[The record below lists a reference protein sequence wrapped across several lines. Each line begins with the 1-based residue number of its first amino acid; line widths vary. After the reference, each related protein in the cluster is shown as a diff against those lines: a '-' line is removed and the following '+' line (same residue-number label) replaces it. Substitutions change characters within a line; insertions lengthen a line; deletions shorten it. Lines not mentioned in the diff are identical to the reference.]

1 MLHQDLI
8 LQQCP
13 KMVLLSFVLFFCVSM
28 TSGKVS
34 LYLSSDQTESLYG
47 IKTTGL
53 FYIQE
58 GVVNKYAMNFQ
69 HQVIPA
75 EVDHIDFTWEAKKGS
90 AVPYKITF
98 MHAPSKAM
106 DNPTVNISTQGL
118 VPTHTD
124 KFRLFF
130 PCTGKVAAEVETLFQ
145 ISFSI
150 RRKSPEVLNF
160 KRKKVCKISESPLDE
175 LIADPIT
182 KSVPN
187 KSVLLSGVSP
197 SMFITLGAVSAS
209 VILLTVILASL
220 YIRRVRKRDSQLA
233 AGASLR
239 SSLQLNYEEEYMEK
253 QTANTVVSSS
263 DSYDTLASFTQVP
276 VSRTEATSWARFS
289 TPSVADYASPLPKQ
303 EWRTTDSRSS
313 QQTNTSSPLVFRHD
327 SSKPASMAS
336 LHTGYVHD
344 SKLHGRFHSDL
355 TPTRTQQRI
364 RPLYPNT
371 EAHPYPQ
378 YQYTMA
384 HQGEASP
391 YSVSSELYKHVLPQ
405 YFQLGRPT
413 SRGSVLV

>member
-1 MLHQDLI
+1 MALCSVI
-8 LQQCP
+8 
-13 KMVLLSFVLFFCVSM
+13 FLFFFSV

-34 LYLSSDQTESLYG
+34 LYLSSDQTEALYG
-47 IKTTGL
+47 IKTPGL
-53 FYIQE
+53 FYITE

-106 DNPTVNISTQGL
+106 ENPTVNISTTGL

-130 PCTGKVAAEVETLFQ
+130 PCTGKVAAQVETLFQ

-160 KRKKVCKISESPLDE
+160 KRNKVCKISESPAEE
-175 LIADPIT
+175 LVADPST
-182 KSVPN
+182 KSVPT
-187 KSVLLSGVSP
+187 KSVLLSSVSP
-197 SMFITLGAVSAS
+197 SMFVTLGAASAS
-209 VILLTVILASL
+209 VILLTVVLASL

-239 SSLQLNYEEEYMEK
+239 SSLQLNSDEEYMEK
-253 QTANTVVSSS
+253 HTANTVVSSS

-289 TPSVADYASPLPKQ
+289 TPSVADYASPMPKQ
-303 EWRTTDSRSS
+303 EWRTADSRCSG
-313 QQTNTSSPLVFRHD
+313 QTTTSSPLVIRHN

-336 LHTGYVHD
+336 LHSGHVYDT
-344 SKLHGRFHSDL
+344 KLHGRFYSDL
-355 TPTRTQQRI
+355 TPTRTQQRV
-364 RPLYPNT
+364 RPLYTNT
-371 EAHPYPQ
+371 EGPPYQQ

-384 HQGEASP
+384 QPGDASP

-405 YFQLGRPT
+405 YFQFSRPK

>member
-1 MLHQDLI
+1 MALCLVI
-8 LQQCP
+8 
-13 KMVLLSFVLFFCVSM
+13 FLFFFSV

-34 LYLSSDQTESLYG
+34 LYLSSDQTEALYG
-47 IKTTGL
+47 IKTPGL
-53 FYIQE
+53 FYITE

-106 DNPTVNISTQGL
+106 ENPTVNISTTGL

-124 KFRLFF
+124 KFRLLF
-130 PCTGKVAAEVETLFQ
+130 PCTGKVAAQVETLFQ

-160 KRKKVCKISESPLDE
+160 KRNKVCKISESPAEE
-175 LIADPIT
+175 LVADPST
-182 KSVPN
+182 KSVPT
-187 KSVLLSGVSP
+187 KSVLLSSVSP
-197 SMFITLGAVSAS
+197 SMFVTLGAASAS
-209 VILLTVILASL
+209 VILLTVVLASL

-239 SSLQLNYEEEYMEK
+239 SSLQLNSDEEYMEK
-253 QTANTVVSSS
+253 HTANTVVSSS

-276 VSRTEATSWARFS
+276 VSRTEATSWARYS
-289 TPSVADYASPLPKQ
+289 TPSVADYASPMPKQ
-303 EWRTTDSRSS
+303 EWRTADSRCSG
-313 QQTNTSSPLVFRHD
+313 QTTTSSPLVIRHN

-336 LHTGYVHD
+336 LHSGHVYNT
-344 SKLHGRFHSDL
+344 KLHGSIYSDL
-355 TPTRTQQRI
+355 TPTRTQQRV
-364 RPLYPNT
+364 RPLYTNT
-371 EAHPYPQ
+371 EGPPYQQ

-384 HQGEASP
+384 QPGDASP

-405 YFQLGRPT
+405 YFQFSRPK

>member
-1 MLHQDLI
+1 MDLSSVII
-8 LQQCP
+8 L
-13 KMVLLSFVLFFCVSM
+13 LLLFFFSV

-34 LYLSSDQTESLYG
+34 LYLSSDQTEALYG
-47 IKTTGL
+47 IKTPGL
-53 FYIQE
+53 FYITE

-106 DNPTVNISTQGL
+106 DNPTVNISTTGL
-118 VPTHTD
+118 VPTHQD
-124 KFRLFF
+124 KFRLLF
-130 PCTGKVAAEVETLFQ
+130 PCTGKVSAQVETLFQ

-160 KRKKVCKISESPLDE
+160 KRNKVCKIQEYPEEE
-175 LIADPIT
+175 LVADPST
-182 KSVPN
+182 KSVPT
-187 KSVLLSGVSP
+187 KSVLLSSVSP
-197 SMFITLGAVSAS
+197 SMFVTLGAASAS
-209 VILLTVILASL
+209 VILLTVVLASL

-239 SSLQLNYEEEYMEK
+239 SSLQLNCDEEYMEK
-253 QTANTVVSSS
+253 QTTNTVVSSS

-289 TPSVADYASPLPKQ
+289 TPTVSDYAAPIPKQ
-303 EWRTTDSRSS
+303 DCRTVDSRSS
-313 QQTNTSSPLVFRHD
+313 GQTITSSPMVTRHN
-327 SSKPASMAS
+327 SSKPASLAS
-336 LHTGYVHD
+336 LHSAHTYD
-344 SKLHGRFHSDL
+344 AKLQGRFYSDL
-355 TPTRTQQRI
+355 APTRSQQRV
-364 RPLYPNT
+364 RPVYSNAVGPS
-371 EAHPYPQ
+371 

-384 HQGEASP
+384 QPGDASP

-405 YFQLGRPT
+405 YFQFSRPK

>member
-1 MLHQDLI
+1 MALCSVI
-8 LQQCP
+8 
-13 KMVLLSFVLFFCVSM
+13 FLFFFSV

-34 LYLSSDQTESLYG
+34 LYLSSDQTEALYG
-47 IKTTGL
+47 IKTPGL
-53 FYIQE
+53 FYITE

-106 DNPTVNISTQGL
+106 ENPTVNISTTGL

-124 KFRLFF
+124 KFRLLF
-130 PCTGKVAAEVETLFQ
+130 PCTGKVAAQVETLFQ

-160 KRKKVCKISESPLDE
+160 KRNKVCKISESPAEE
-175 LIADPIT
+175 LVADPST
-182 KSVPN
+182 KSVPT
-187 KSVLLSGVSP
+187 KSVLLSSVSP
-197 SMFITLGAVSAS
+197 SMFVTLGAASAS
-209 VILLTVILASL
+209 VILLTVVLASL

-239 SSLQLNYEEEYMEK
+239 SSLQLNSDEEYMEK
-253 QTANTVVSSS
+253 HTANTVVSSS

-276 VSRTEATSWARFS
+276 VSRTEATSWARYS
-289 TPSVADYASPLPKQ
+289 TPSVADYASPMPKQ
-303 EWRTTDSRSS
+303 EWRTADSRCSG
-313 QQTNTSSPLVFRHD
+313 QTTTSSPLVIRHN

-336 LHTGYVHD
+336 LHSGHVYNT
-344 SKLHGRFHSDL
+344 KLHGSIYSDL
-355 TPTRTQQRI
+355 TPTRTQQRV
-364 RPLYPNT
+364 RPLYTNT
-371 EAHPYPQ
+371 EGPPYQQ

-384 HQGEASP
+384 QPGDASP

-405 YFQLGRPT
+405 YFQFSRPK

>member
-1 MLHQDLI
+1 MALCSVI
-8 LQQCP
+8 
-13 KMVLLSFVLFFCVSM
+13 FLFFFSV

-34 LYLSSDQTESLYG
+34 LYLSSDQTEALYG
-47 IKTTGL
+47 IKTPGL
-53 FYIQE
+53 FYITE

-106 DNPTVNISTQGL
+106 ENPTVNISTTGL

-124 KFRLFF
+124 KFRLLF
-130 PCTGKVAAEVETLFQ
+130 PCTGKVAAQVETLFQ

-160 KRKKVCKISESPLDE
+160 KRNKVCKISESPAEE
-175 LIADPIT
+175 LVADPST
-182 KSVPN
+182 KSVPT
-187 KSVLLSGVSP
+187 KSVLLSSVSP
-197 SMFITLGAVSAS
+197 SMFVTLGAASAS
-209 VILLTVILASL
+209 VVLLTVVLASL

-239 SSLQLNYEEEYMEK
+239 SSLQLNSDEEYMEK
-253 QTANTVVSSS
+253 HTANTVVSSS

-276 VSRTEATSWARFS
+276 VSRTEATSWARYS
-289 TPSVADYASPLPKQ
+289 TPSVADYASPMPKQ
-303 EWRTTDSRSS
+303 EWRTADSRCSG
-313 QQTNTSSPLVFRHD
+313 QTTTSSPLVIRHN

-336 LHTGYVHD
+336 LHSGHVYNT
-344 SKLHGRFHSDL
+344 KLHGSIYSDL
-355 TPTRTQQRI
+355 TPTRTQQRV
-364 RPLYPNT
+364 RPLYTNT
-371 EAHPYPQ
+371 EGPPYQQ

-384 HQGEASP
+384 QPGDASP

-405 YFQLGRPT
+405 YFQFSRPK

>member
-1 MLHQDLI
+1 MEKCSI
-8 LQQCP
+8 
-13 KMVLLSFVLFFCVSM
+13 VLFIFISV

-34 LYLSSDQTESLYG
+34 LYLSSDETEALYG

-53 FYIQE
+53 FYITE

-69 HQVIPA
+69 HQIIPA

-98 MHAPSKAM
+98 MNAPSKAM
-106 DNPTVNISTQGL
+106 DKPTVNISTTGL

-130 PCTGKVAAEVETLFQ
+130 PCTGKVAAQVETLFQ

-160 KRKKVCKISESPLDE
+160 KRNKVCKISESPTEE
-175 LIADPIT
+175 LVADPIT
-182 KSVPN
+182 KSVPT
-187 KSVLLSGVSP
+187 KSILLSSVSP
-197 SMFITLGAVSAS
+197 SMFVTLGAASTS

-233 AGASLR
+233 AGSSLR
-239 SSLQLNYEEEYMEK
+239 SSLQLNSDEEYMEK

-276 VSRTEATSWARFS
+276 VTRTEATSWARFS
-289 TPSVADYASPLPKQ
+289 TPSVGDYASPLPKQ
-303 EWRTTDSRSS
+303 DWRTVDSRSS
-313 QQTNTSSPLVFRHD
+313 GQTTTSSPLVIRHND
-327 SSKPASMAS
+327 SKPASMAS
-336 LHTGYVHD
+336 FHSGHVYDTN
-344 SKLHGRFHSDL
+344 LHGRFYSDI
-355 TPTRTQQRI
+355 TPKRSNQRV
-364 RPLYPNT
+364 RPLYT
-371 EAHPYPQ
+371 KTGCEPYQQ

-384 HQGEASP
+384 MPGEASP
-391 YSVSSELYKHVLPQ
+391 YSVSSELYKHVLPHN
-405 YFQLGRPT
+405 FQLGRPT

>member
-1 MLHQDLI
+1 MDLSSVII
-8 LQQCP
+8 L
-13 KMVLLSFVLFFCVSM
+13 LLLFFFSM

-34 LYLSSDQTESLYG
+34 LYLSSDQTEALYG
-47 IKTTGL
+47 IKTPGL
-53 FYIQE
+53 FYITE

-106 DNPTVNISTQGL
+106 DNPTVNISTTGL
-118 VPTHTD
+118 VPTHQD
-124 KFRLFF
+124 KFRLLF
-130 PCTGKVAAEVETLFQ
+130 PCTGKVSAQVETLFQ

-160 KRKKVCKISESPLDE
+160 KRNKVCKIQEYPEEE
-175 LIADPIT
+175 LVADPST
-182 KSVPN
+182 KSVPT
-187 KSVLLSGVSP
+187 KSVLLSSVSP
-197 SMFITLGAVSAS
+197 SMFVTLGAASAS
-209 VILLTVILASL
+209 VILLTVVLASL

-239 SSLQLNYEEEYMEK
+239 SSLQLNCDEEYMEK
-253 QTANTVVSSS
+253 QTTNTVVSSS

-289 TPSVADYASPLPKQ
+289 TPTVSDYAAPIPKQ
-303 EWRTTDSRSS
+303 DCRTVDSRSS
-313 QQTNTSSPLVFRHD
+313 GQTITSSPMVTRHN
-327 SSKPASMAS
+327 SSKPASLAS
-336 LHTGYVHD
+336 LHSAHTYD
-344 SKLHGRFHSDL
+344 DKLQGRFYSDL
-355 TPTRTQQRI
+355 TPTRSQQRM
-364 RPLYPNT
+364 RPVYSNAVGPS
-371 EAHPYPQ
+371 

-384 HQGEASP
+384 QPGDASP

-405 YFQLGRPT
+405 YFQFSRPK

>member
-1 MLHQDLI
+1 MAMCSVI
-8 LQQCP
+8 L
-13 KMVLLSFVLFFCVSM
+13 LFFFSV

-34 LYLSSDQTESLYG
+34 LYLSSDQTEALYG
-47 IKTTGL
+47 IKTPGL
-53 FYIQE
+53 FYITE

-75 EVDHIDFTWEAKKGS
+75 EVDHIDFTSEAKKGS

-106 DNPTVNISTQGL
+106 DNPTVNISTTGL

-130 PCTGKVAAEVETLFQ
+130 PCTGKVAAQVETLFQ

-160 KRKKVCKISESPLDE
+160 KRNKVCKISESPAEE
-175 LIADPIT
+175 LVADPST
-182 KSVPN
+182 KSVPT
-187 KSVLLSGVSP
+187 KSVLLSSVSP
-197 SMFITLGAVSAS
+197 SMFVTLGAASAS

-239 SSLQLNYEEEYMEK
+239 SSLQLNSDEEYMEK

-276 VSRTEATSWARFS
+276 VSRTEAASWARFS

-303 EWRTTDSRSS
+303 EWRTADSRSS
-313 QQTNTSSPLVFRHD
+313 GQTTTSSPLVIRHN

-336 LHTGYVHD
+336 LHSGHVYDT
-344 SKLHGRFHSDL
+344 KLHGRFYSDL
-355 TPTRTQQRI
+355 TPTRTQQRV
-364 RPLYPNT
+364 RPLYTNT
-371 EAHPYPQ
+371 EGPPYQQ

-384 HQGEASP
+384 QPGDASP

-405 YFQLGRPT
+405 YFQFSRPK

>member
-1 MLHQDLI
+1 METFSVI
-8 LQQCP
+8 L
-13 KMVLLSFVLFFCVSM
+13 LFCFSV

-34 LYLSSDQTESLYG
+34 LYLSSDQTEALYG
-47 IKTTGL
+47 IKTPGL
-53 FYIQE
+53 FYITE

-106 DNPTVNISTQGL
+106 DNPTVNISTTGL
-118 VPTHTD
+118 VPTHPD
-124 KFRLFF
+124 KFRLLF
-130 PCTGKVAAEVETLFQ
+130 PCTGKVAAQVETLFQ

-160 KRKKVCKISESPLDE
+160 KRNKVCKISESPAEE
-175 LIADPIT
+175 LVADPST
-182 KSVPN
+182 KSVPT
-187 KSVLLSGVSP
+187 KSVLLSSVSP
-197 SMFITLGAVSAS
+197 SMFVTLGAASAS
-209 VILLTVILASL
+209 VILLTVVLASL

-239 SSLQLNYEEEYMEK
+239 SSLQLNSDEEYMEK

-276 VSRTEATSWARFS
+276 VSRAEAPSWARFS

-303 EWRTTDSRSS
+303 DWRTADSRSS
-313 QQTNTSSPLVFRHD
+313 GHTNTSSPLVIRHN
-327 SSKPASMAS
+327 SAKPASMAS
-336 LHTGYVHD
+336 LQSGHVYD
-344 SKLHGRFHSDL
+344 PKLQGRFYSDL
-355 TPTRTQQRI
+355 TPTRTQQRV
-364 RPLYPNT
+364 RPLYTNNEGP
-371 EAHPYPQ
+371 PYQQ

-384 HQGEASP
+384 QPGDASP

-405 YFQLGRPT
+405 YFQFSRPK

>member
-1 MLHQDLI
+1 MALCSVI
-8 LQQCP
+8 
-13 KMVLLSFVLFFCVSM
+13 FIFFFSV

-34 LYLSSDQTESLYG
+34 LYLSSDQTEALYG
-47 IKTTGL
+47 IKTPGL
-53 FYIQE
+53 FYITE

-106 DNPTVNISTQGL
+106 ENPTVNISTTGL

-130 PCTGKVAAEVETLFQ
+130 PCTGKIAAQVETLFQ

-160 KRKKVCKISESPLDE
+160 KRNKVCKISESPAEE
-175 LIADPIT
+175 LVADPRT
-182 KSVPN
+182 KSVPT
-187 KSVLLSGVSP
+187 KSVLLSSVSP
-197 SMFITLGAVSAS
+197 SMFVTLGAASAS
-209 VILLTVILASL
+209 VILLTVVLASL

-239 SSLQLNYEEEYMEK
+239 SSLQLNSDEEYMEK
-253 QTANTVVSSS
+253 HTANTVVSSS

-289 TPSVADYASPLPKQ
+289 TPSVADYASPMPKQ
-303 EWRTTDSRSS
+303 EWRTADSRCSG
-313 QQTNTSSPLVFRHD
+313 QTTTSSPLVIRHN

-336 LHTGYVHD
+336 LHSGHVYDT
-344 SKLHGRFHSDL
+344 KLHGRFYSDL
-355 TPTRTQQRI
+355 TPTRTQQRV
-364 RPLYPNT
+364 RPLYTNT
-371 EAHPYPQ
+371 EGPPYQQ

-384 HQGEASP
+384 QPGDASP

-405 YFQLGRPT
+405 YFQFSRPK